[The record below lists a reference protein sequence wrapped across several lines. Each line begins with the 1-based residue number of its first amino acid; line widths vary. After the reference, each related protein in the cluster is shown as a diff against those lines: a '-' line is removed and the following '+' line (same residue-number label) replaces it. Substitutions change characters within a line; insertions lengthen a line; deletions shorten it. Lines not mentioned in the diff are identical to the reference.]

1 VSGECVDLGEIS
13 SFEEFGTKYAA
24 LAAGLG
30 FVGKTP
36 PPGELDFLH
45 AMVALE
51 DTRHPGGISA
61 QDYFF
66 LTALVSILA
75 PRRAVEIGTLTGFSA
90 AIIAA
95 AIYRQH
101 GSRDEILVET
111 IDLSSQCIVE
121 ETRPT
126 GFEIPRLIPDLVST
140 VRVHTRRD
148 SDFVR
153 ELGAREEFGLAFIDA
168 DHRHP
173 WPLLDV
179 IRLAPYVQS
188 AGWIVLHDIQLGT
201 YGKAMRQADP
211 AQTDELPYGAEWFFE
226 RWPFRKIRSG
236 HIGAIELPTR
246 KADLIPFSLS
256 LMEEPLEIT
265 GKAAKRARRAL
276 YQGLAGL
283 V

>member
-1 VSGECVDLGEIS
+1 
-13 SFEEFGTKYAA
+13 
-24 LAAGLG
+24 
-30 FVGKTP
+30 
-36 PPGELDFLH
+36 
-45 AMVALE
+45 MVALE
-51 DTRHPGGISA
+51 ETRHPGGISG

-75 PRRAVEIGTLTGFSA
+75 PRRAIEIGTLTGFSA

-101 GSRDEILVET
+101 GSRDKILVET

-126 GFEIPRLIPDLVST
+126 GFEIPRLIPDIAST
-140 VRVHTRRD
+140 VRVHTQRR

-153 ELGAREEFGLAFIDA
+153 ELGARGEFGLAFIDA

-179 IRLAPYVQS
+179 IRLAPHVQS
-188 AGWIVLHDIQLGT
+188 AGWIALHDIQLGT
-201 YGKAMRQADP
+201 YGEAMREADRSLKVE
-211 AQTDELPYGAEWFFE
+211 TPYGAEWFFE

-236 HIGAIELPTR
+236 HIGAIELPAR
-246 KADLIPFSLS
+246 PVDLIPFSLS
-256 LMEEPLEIT
+256 LMEEPLEVT
-265 GKAAKRARRAL
+265 GKAAKRARRAV
-276 YQGLAGL
+276 YQGLAEL

>member
-1 VSGECVDLGEIS
+1 MVEL
-13 SFEEFGTKYAA
+13 EES
-24 LAAGLG
+24 
-30 FVGKTP
+30 
-36 PPGELDFLH
+36 
-45 AMVALE
+45 
-51 DTRHPGGISA
+51 RHPGGISA

-66 LTALVSILA
+66 LTAIVSILA

-101 GSRDEILVET
+101 GSKDEILVET

-126 GFEIPRLIPDLVST
+126 GFEIPRLIPDLAAT
-140 VRVHTRRD
+140 VRVHTRFG

-153 ELGAREEFGLAFIDA
+153 ELGAQEEFGLAFIDA

-201 YGKAMRQADP
+201 YGKALKQADP
-211 AQTDELPYGAEWFFE
+211 SRKDELPYGAEWLFE
-226 RWPFRKIRSG
+226 RWPFRKIRSA
-236 HIGAIELPTR
+236 HIGAIELPAR

-276 YQGLAGL
+276 YQGLAEL